1 MSRRQRPRRLCAHEC
16 TWELGLQMH
25 GGKVF
30 DDYERLGMVS
40 LTCSIRESGN
50 ETSIPISEIRIF
62 FENAN
67 ENAYPV
73 FAIISCNALCT
84 QIRGRVY
91 DLN

>member
-1 MSRRQRPRRLCAHEC
+1 
-16 TWELGLQMH
+16 MH

-30 DDYERLGMVS
+30 DDYERLGMAS

-50 ETSIPISEIRIF
+50 ETSIPISEIRSF

-73 FAIISCNALCT
+73 FATISCNALCT

>member
-1 MSRRQRPRRLCAHEC
+1 
-16 TWELGLQMH
+16 MH

-50 ETSIPISEIRIF
+50 ETSIPILEIRNF
-62 FENAN
+62 FENANENAN

>member
-25 GGKVF
+25 VGKVF
-30 DDYERLGMVS
+30 NDYERLGMVS
-40 LTCSIRESGN
+40 LTCSIRESRN
-50 ETSIPISEIRIF
+50 ETSVRISQIRRD

-84 QIRGRVY
+84 KRGRVY